1 MIKFLELN
9 DYENAVL
16 NKADRFTLWS
26 KNFKKELRVLHAFI
40 NGNDNPEIAGI
51 DATIFDTRRNLIKY
65 IEPLRQKIN
74 NKIMEKK

>member
-1 MIKFLELN
+1 LGYLIFVCLFYSFVHTALDIMKIEI
-9 DYENAVL
+9 
-16 NKADRFTLWS
+16 T
-26 KNFKKELRVLHAFI
+26 KKELRVLHAFI

-51 DATIFDTRRNLIKY
+51 NATIFDTRRNLIKY